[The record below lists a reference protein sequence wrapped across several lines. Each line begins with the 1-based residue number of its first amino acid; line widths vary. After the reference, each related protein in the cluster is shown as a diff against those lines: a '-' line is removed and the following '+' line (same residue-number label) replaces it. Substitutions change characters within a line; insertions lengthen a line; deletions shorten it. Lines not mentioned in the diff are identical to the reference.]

1 MTIECVS
8 RHTVAIFDRGGRNK
22 IAELTDVAYVAW
34 SRIRDDISEATVRLS
49 GAPCVEQNTLLSSLR
64 SSRHELV
71 IYRGDE
77 RVWEGP
83 ITRLTGT
90 VNTFEIHARDVLH
103 YAARTVMR
111 AGYDNSYPNIGSSVL
126 RAESIL
132 TTELARKEALTPAIN
147 VLPHLT
153 IHTDVDDAQTSSK
166 TLPYEFTVWEHLDA
180 LAARGG
186 IDYVAIG
193 RAIHVWDV
201 HRNVLG
207 QTPTVTQA
215 DFLGEIEVTEY
226 GMELATWAH
235 VTNGDGVHGSA
246 GVNDPYYGEVEI
258 LHTAEDE
265 QGNPETDDSE
275 VLASQARANLAGR
288 NPTPVQINLPSNSGL
303 NPNGVLSIS
312 DLVPGVWMPMRAT
325 VIGFDLVQ
333 MQKLKSM
340 SVEETPDGET
350 ITVTLQPASIADGEE
365 E

>member
-8 RHTVAIFDRGGRNK
+8 RHTVAIFDRGGVNK
-22 IAELTDVAYVAW
+22 IAELVDVAYVSW

-49 GAPCVEQNTLLSSLR
+49 GAPCVEQNSILSSLR

-90 VNTFEIHARDVLH
+90 INTFEIHARDVMH

-111 AGYDNSYPNIGSSVL
+111 AGYDNAYPNIGSVL
-126 RAESIL
+126 TRAEAIL
-132 TTELARKEALTPAIN
+132 TTELARKEALTPPIN
-147 VLPHLT
+147 VLPHFVN
-153 IHTDVDDAQTSSK
+153 HEQPGDAQTSSK
-166 TLPYEFTVWEHLDA
+166 TLPYEMTVWEHIDS

-186 IDYVAIG
+186 LDYVCIG
-193 RAIHVWDV
+193 RAIHIWDV
-201 HRNVLG
+201 HRNSLG
-207 QTPTVTQA
+207 QTATVTQA

-246 GVNDPYYGEVEI
+246 GANDPYYGEVEI

-265 QGNPETDDSE
+265 QGNPETDDSA
-275 VLASQARANLAGR
+275 VLASQAQRNLAGR

-312 DLVPGVWMPMRAT
+312 DLVPGVWMPMRAS

-340 SVEETPDGET
+340 RVEEDSQGET
-350 ITVTLQPASIADGEE
+350 ISVTLLPASIAEE